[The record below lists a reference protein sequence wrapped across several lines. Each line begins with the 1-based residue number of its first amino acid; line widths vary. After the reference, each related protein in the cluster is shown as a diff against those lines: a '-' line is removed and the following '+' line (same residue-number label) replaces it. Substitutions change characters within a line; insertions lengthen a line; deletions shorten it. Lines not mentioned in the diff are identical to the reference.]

1 MRTLF
6 LSTLVAASVLGGTA
20 WATPLPTPA
29 GLTAG
34 DTFRFIF
41 LTTGSTAAVSEN
53 IADYDAFV
61 STEAGAATYRGS
73 PISWFAVGSTA
84 AVAARDH
91 VGGFATNVPVYLVI
105 GTKVASNLGT
115 GLDGLWSG
123 SLLAGVNYGIDG
135 QVVEFSPPF
144 TWTGSNPD
152 GTVAFAEG
160 LGTQGLGSSLG
171 VAFGF
176 IGATDGSWMFTDAAG
191 SIEERPMIGISE
203 TLQVVP
209 EPSTVALAAC
219 GAGIL
224 SLRLRRKRGH
234 QVGDASPP
242 G

>member
-1 MRTLF
+1 MRTSF
-6 LSTLVAASVLGGTA
+6 LVTLVAASVLGGTA

-34 DTFRFIF
+34 DTFRFLF
-41 LTTGSTAAVSEN
+41 LTTGSTAAVSGN

-61 STEAGAATYRGS
+61 SNQAGAATYRGS

-84 AVAARDH
+84 ALAARDH
-91 VGGFATNVPVYLVI
+91 VGGFSTNVPVYLVT
-105 GTKVASNLGT
+105 GTKVAGNLGT
-115 GLDGLWSG
+115 GAEGLWSG
-123 SLLAGVNYGIDG
+123 SLMAGVNYGIDG
-135 QVVEFSPPF
+135 LEIVSSPPF

-219 GAGIL
+219 GVGIL
-224 SLRLRRKRGH
+224 SLRLRRKRCH
-234 QVGDASPP
+234 QGGEPSLT